1 MINMP
6 KSLPVMRVVYPLRGW
21 RDGRRLTPG
30 PTVVGPGVEPSAKGL
45 AMNFSV
51 LPPEINSALIFAGA
65 GSEPMLTAAVA
76 WDGLADELSM
86 AASSFE
92 SITSGILSGSW
103 QGAASLA
110 MAGAAAPY
118 AGWLATAA
126 GQAAQAGAQAS
137 AMAAEFEAVRTA
149 MVPPALVAAN
159 RSNLVSLVLSNL
171 FGQNAPAIATVEAA
185 YEEIWALDVSVMS
198 AYHSGASAVVTA
210 LTPFAP
216 LQSLAGL
223 QSGLSTAMSGGAS
236 GAAAAPAV
244 PGFRRC

>member
-1 MINMP
+1 
-6 KSLPVMRVVYPLRGW
+6 
-21 RDGRRLTPG
+21 
-30 PTVVGPGVEPSAKGL
+30 
-45 AMNFSV
+45 MNFSV